1 MTSAG
6 ASISHHW
13 SKKQFPC
20 CEPADLRKD
29 EVTYTPGVHISLILQ
44 GGSLKTF
51 LEDQYLKLGKVGCGR
66 GGTQTHEGPIQQCL
80 MAVLPPGYHIPD
92 PPNSSPM

>member
-6 ASISHHW
+6 AGISRHW
-13 SKKQFPC
+13 SKEQFPC

-44 GGSLKTF
+44 WRES
-51 LEDQYLKLGKVGCGR
+51 EN
-66 GGTQTHEGPIQQCL
+66 
-80 MAVLPPGYHIPD
+80 LP
-92 PPNSSPM
+92 